1 MRSVI
6 PVALAAALATS
17 LFALAGCSSN
27 APAPEASA
35 SASTSAAANPLG
47 PDANPADNPDNAPHV
62 SVVEPVIKLP
72 AAPGSPGVLY
82 FTIQQ
87 DAGKPNTLA
96 AVHVDGVGRAEMHE
110 SKTENGVTSMDSVS
124 SVEFSQDKPAEFK
137 PGGYHVMLFD
147 VEKSLKPGTQT
158 EVTFTLANG
167 DKVSTFAQ
175 IEDAGGSG
183 MMGNM

>member
-1 MRSVI
+1 MRLVLSA
-6 PVALAAALATS
+6 ALAASLIALGA
-17 LFALAGCSSN
+17 CSGT
-27 APAPEASA
+27 APDASA
-35 SASTSAAANPLG
+35 SAATSAAANPLG
-47 PDANPADNPDNAPHV
+47 PDANPADNPDSAPHV

-110 SKTENGVTSMDSVS
+110 SKTVNGVTSMDTVS
-124 SVEFSQDKPAEFK
+124 SVEFSEDKPAEFK

-147 VEKSLKPGTQT
+147 VEKSLKPGAQT

-175 IEDAGGSG
+175 IEDAGGMG
-183 MMGNM
+183 MMDHI

>member
-1 MRSVI
+1 MR
-6 PVALAAALATS
+6 PVLSAALVAS
-17 LFALAGCSSN
+17 LFALAACGSN
-27 APAPEASA
+27 APDPSSSA
-35 SASTSAAANPLG
+35 SAEAANPLG
-47 PDANPADNPDNAPHV
+47 PDANPADNPDSAPHV

-82 FTIQQ
+82 FTMQQ

-110 SKTENGVTSMDSVS
+110 SKTENGVTTMDTVQ
-124 SVEFSQDKPAEFK
+124 SVEFSEAKPAEFK

-147 VEKSLKPGTQT
+147 VSNTLKAGKET

-167 DKVSTFAQ
+167 DKVSTMAS
-175 IEDAGGSG
+175 IEEAGG
-183 MMGNM
+183 MGAMDNM